1 MGALWELLEPYCIHV
16 RVWVR
21 FAMTFDD
28 DLGPQ
33 RRPKSAK
40 KKPRGVLRR
49 DPGKSIE
56 KVCNIGPNLRP
67 WTLPKC
73 VRGLQNRGFS
83 QFRKL
88 CKSGV

>member
-1 MGALWELLEPYCIHV
+1 MDALWELLEPYCIHV

-21 FAMTFDD
+21 FEVTFDA

-33 RRPKSAK
+33 RRPKSGK
-40 KKPRGVLRR
+40 KMPRGVLRR

-67 WTLPKC
+67 WTLLNW
-73 VRGLQNRGFS
+73 VRGIPNRGFCN
-83 QFRKL
+83 FRN
-88 CKSGV
+88 